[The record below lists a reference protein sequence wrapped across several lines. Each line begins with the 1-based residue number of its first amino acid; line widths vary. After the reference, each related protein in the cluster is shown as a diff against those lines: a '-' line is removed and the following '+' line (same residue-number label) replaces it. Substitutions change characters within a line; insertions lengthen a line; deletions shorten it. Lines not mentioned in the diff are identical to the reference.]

1 MSVFDAYID
10 DVNSMHVLHNDVLFS
25 VTMIS
30 AVSIM
35 TRKLKLSASPSALEL
50 SSIRPALVTL
60 SPLPASPSS
69 PPPPVTLRHD
79 RTALALSLPL
89 VLMSGAHQK
98 DYSENNRD
106 LELPSKPAT
115 SSISIPPTQSAH
127 TLPPR
132 PNFALPPRPSTVP
145 CPPRSARPLRSSL
158 RSPSPPRV
166 SWRSRITDTGA
177 RISRSRSPSPRRYR
191 SRSPERYRSS
201 KHTKYRSPSPRYQRR
216 SPSPRARSPFAVQR
230 PSIRRSPS
238 SRPRSRSPPREK
250 LREKSK
256 GSLLSRIVGQHP
268 SKTDHHIAYVHF
280 PISSFLAKPDL
291 AFKVHLLRLLN
302 DHYHLPQL
310 TSSPVNS
317 LLYPS
322 PSLLVPEH
330 IKSQLD
336 LEQTVSLSVPNPCRT
351 KA

>member
-1 MSVFDAYID
+1 
-10 DVNSMHVLHNDVLFS
+10 
-25 VTMIS
+25 
-30 AVSIM
+30 M
-35 TRKLKLSASPSALEL
+35 TRKLKLSASLSALKL
-50 SSIRPALVTL
+50 LRPASVTL
-60 SPLPASPSS
+60 SPLPVSPSS
-69 PPPPVTLRHD
+69 PPPPATLRHACK
-79 RTALALSLPL
+79 ALALSLPL

-106 LELPSKPAT
+106 LELPSRPAT
-115 SSISIPPTQSAH
+115 SSTSILPTQSTH

-132 PNFALPPRPSTVP
+132 PNFSLPPRPSTVP
-145 CPPRSARPLRSSL
+145 CPPRSARPLHSSL

-191 SRSPERYRSS
+191 SRSPDRYRSS

-216 SPSPRARSPFAVQR
+216 SPSPRARSPFAVRR

-238 SRPRSRSPPREK
+238 SRPRSRSPPRKE

-256 GSLLSRIVGQHP
+256 GSLLTRIGGQHP

-280 PISSFLAKPDL
+280 PISSFLAKPDST
-291 AFKVHLLRLLN
+291 FKVHLLRLLN

-322 PSLLVPEH
+322 PSLPVPEH
-330 IKSQLD
+330 LKSQLD
-336 LEQTVSLSVPNPCRT
+336 LEQTVSLSVPNLCRT
-351 KA
+351 RA